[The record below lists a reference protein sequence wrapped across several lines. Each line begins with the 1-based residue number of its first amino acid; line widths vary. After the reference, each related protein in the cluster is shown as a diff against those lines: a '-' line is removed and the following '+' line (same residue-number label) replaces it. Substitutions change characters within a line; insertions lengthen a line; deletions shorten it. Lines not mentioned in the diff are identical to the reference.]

1 MRFRTRGEE
10 PLTRSSRFHGLSRS
24 ARNRRILRTYEITG
38 NNRRRNNIMRSG
50 ISIHLPR
57 WTWIAI
63 TVSTIFTTRVYKE
76 EVLGGEDSFFFFW
89 LSSSFFLLPSTKGSC
104 QRRKEREKEKMAF
117 PGNPWGQSSI
127 RKHRNRTLIIA
138 KYVRKWIYII
148 DGITFSDIWF
158 STRFLE

>member
-76 EVLGGEDSFFFFW
+76 KVLGGEDSF
-89 LSSSFFLLPSTKGSC
+89 SFLLSTKGSC